1 METLHQININ
11 GYRMFTMKKLIVAG
25 AVFFPLFFSGSAWSS
40 CEENVCQGH
49 AEVITPAIKANAREV
64 MVRVQPE
71 AGANLWC
78 QLYEGEYALLDDKAK
93 QFDLHR
99 SLFITAIASQSD
111 IRVEFDPQSSV
122 CTVSSVELIVP

>member
-1 METLHQININ
+1 MAFL
-11 GYRMFTMKKLIVAG
+11 Y
-25 AVFFPLFFSGSAWSS
+25 PSGS
-40 CEENVCQGH
+40 NNRGL
-49 AEVITPAIKANAREV
+49 
-64 MVRVQPE
+64 PE

-99 SLFITAIASQSD
+99 SLFITAIVSQSD
-111 IRVEFDPQSSV
+111 IRVEFDSQSSV